1 MRIDLRLQKDQT
13 PVPVVVNPRKAEN
26 GFSQCSLGNGKTV
39 ELNWRETLT
48 PAGGLSR
55 CPVCNC
61 RELFA
66 RRDFPQR
73 TGLAIVAIG
82 AVAAMVLWSLGQ
94 VIWGFAALGAVTL
107 IDALIVP
114 FVGRCLVCYRC
125 RSEFRD
131 LPIPRSHPGWDLA
144 TGEKYR

>member
-1 MRIDLRLQKDQT
+1 MRINLRWQKDQT
-13 PVPVVVNPRKAEN
+13 PVQVVANPRAAKD
-26 GFSQCSLGNGKTV
+26 GFTNCSLGNGQTF
-39 ELNWRETLT
+39 ELNWRDSLKPDGSLSQC
-48 PAGGLSR
+48 PA
-55 CPVCNC
+55 CHC
-61 RELFA
+61 RELFS

-82 AVAAMVLWSLGQ
+82 AIAAMVLWSLGQ